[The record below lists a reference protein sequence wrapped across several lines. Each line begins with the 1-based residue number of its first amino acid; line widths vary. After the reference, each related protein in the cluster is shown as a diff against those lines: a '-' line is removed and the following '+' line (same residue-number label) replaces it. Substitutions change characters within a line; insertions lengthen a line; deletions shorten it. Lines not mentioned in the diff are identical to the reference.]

1 MTRRL
6 SGLLAILA
14 LAALIGPWIAP
25 YDPEMQH
32 REYLFAPPMR
42 PHVRDHGSWHVPFV
56 YPVRL
61 EDRLAQRYEENRAR
75 RASLPWFADSDEP
88 VFLLGADS
96 FGRDVLSRLLHGSR
110 LSLLLALTSVGGAVL
125 LGALIGGLAG
135 YRGGWLEETTLRVS
149 DIVLVLPVMYVALL
163 LRGVMPLVLAP
174 STVFLAMTAIF
185 VLLGWPIVARA
196 VHGLVAGERE
206 REYVLAAR
214 SLGGGAGRIL
224 IHHLLPACRGL
235 LLAQACLL
243 LPAFILAEA
252 TLSYVGLGFPEHV
265 PTWGTMLIE
274 AANIT
279 ALTRFPWTLT
289 PAAAIFL
296 VVLSANALV
305 RSDCDPRM
313 TRIARL
319 TVESSD

>member
-6 SGLLAILA
+6 LMLLVGLA
-14 LAALIGPWIAP
+14 LAALVGPWLAP
-25 YDPEMQH
+25 YDPEAQH
-32 REYLFAPPMR
+32 REFLFAPPMR
-42 PHVRDHGSWHVPFV
+42 PHLRDQGSWQAPFV

-61 EDRLAQRYEENRAR
+61 ADRLAQRYEENRTR
-75 RASLPWFADSDEP
+75 RAALPWFADGTEP

-96 FGRDVLSRLLHGSR
+96 FGRDILSRLLHGSR
-110 LSLLLALTSVGGAVL
+110 LSLLLALTAVAGAVL
-125 LGALIGGLAG
+125 LGAIVGGLAG
-135 YRGGWLEETTLRVS
+135 FRGGWLEETIMRIS
-149 DIVLVLPVMYVALL
+149 DVVLVLPVMYVALL

-174 STVFLAMTAIF
+174 STVFVAMTAIF
-185 VLLGWPIVARA
+185 VLLGWPLVARA
-196 VHGLVAGERE
+196 VHALIAAERE
-206 REYVLAAR
+206 REYVVAAR
-214 SLGGGAGRIL
+214 SLGGSSARIVVR
-224 IHHLLPACRGL
+224 HLLPACRGL

-279 ALTRFPWTLT
+279 ALTRFPWMLA

-296 VVLSANALV
+296 VVLSANVLV
-305 RSDCDPRM
+305 QADDPWVTPI
-313 TRIARL
+313 TR
-319 TVESSD
+319 